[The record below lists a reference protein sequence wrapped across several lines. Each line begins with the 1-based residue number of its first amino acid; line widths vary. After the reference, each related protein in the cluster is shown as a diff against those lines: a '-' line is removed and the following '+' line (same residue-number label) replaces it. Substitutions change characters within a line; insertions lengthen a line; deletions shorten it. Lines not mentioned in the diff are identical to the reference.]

1 MPRMPRQTYGT
12 TVICYNNKSSTK
24 DLENR
29 IKKLEE
35 ALNKVSSIP
44 TETPPP
50 TVLPPEHTE
59 VPAELSEVYFYAGL
73 TSPKGSDGT
82 GPEWVKE
89 SLAST
94 VCEKGLSHTYTSALE
109 ELFPSVMYPE
119 SWGELSCIRQ
129 GGALAFDLL
138 DVFVKEHVMKNGIP
152 YLHYYFPDP
161 LVVSEITFNF
171 FWKD

>member
-1 MPRMPRQTYGT
+1 MPRMPQQIYGT

-24 DLENR
+24 DLEDR

-35 ALNKVSSIP
+35 ALDKTFSTP

-50 TVLPPEHTE
+50 TTIPSEPAE
-59 VPAELSEVYFYAGL
+59 VPTELSEVYFYTGL
-73 TSPKGSDGT
+73 NSPKGSNGT

-89 SLAST
+89 SLAAT
-94 VCEKGLSHTYTSALE
+94 VCEKGLSHTYTSALDE
-109 ELFPSVMYPE
+109 FFLSVMYPE
-119 SWGELSCIRQ
+119 SWGELSGIRQ
-129 GGALAFDLL
+129 RGALAFDLL
-138 DVFVKEHVMKNGIP
+138 EVFVKEHVMKNGVP

-161 LVVSEITFNF
+161 LATSEITFNF